1 MIPLIIVLPLLFA
14 FFGFVVSSLESY
26 ENYIKATFLIGI
38 FSPWPIFIL
47 NMNDYPVGTVLGGWS
62 RISGIEMSLGM
73 LNHYFIL
80 GSLIIFSLVGVYSLF
95 YFEDDNKKDGTIPGK
110 AMFPLILLLY
120 SGILGSFLTR
130 DLFNFYVY
138 MEIASISSIILVA
151 CSNEDGAKRAS
162 YRYLILFFLSSFMF
176 IFSIGIIYVKTG
188 TLNFKLIEQNLVM
201 SREIK
206 AAIVIAFVAFITK
219 AGIFPLYFWLP
230 NAHSKADTPVSALLS
245 GVTVK
250 VPIFGMILFLV
261 YTDIQFLTGPLMIA
275 AFSSIL
281 FGIAMA
287 LLQSN
292 VKKLLAYHTVSQMG
306 YVLLGVAT
314 LNVFAAAH
322 YAFAHTLFKAGL
334 FLGVGVLISKQGSKD
349 LNELTSGNHVVLMF
363 SMVILTLAIG
373 GVSPLIGAFGKHEI
387 LIGLSG
393 MRVYLFYIGSIG
405 TLVSFIKLD
414 YKIFDLSKLKR
425 LGKFIPSMQEMIA
438 FIMALL
444 TVLFGIYHYPKF
456 NHLDLVLIGIAVA
469 LFLVFNHI
477 DLFEKKVPRVFS
489 KDIEGLG
496 GEINLYAAIFVFVN
510 ISLLI
515 YVLN

>member
-14 FFGFVVSSLESY
+14 FCGFVVSAFESH
-26 ENYIKATFLIGI
+26 ENHIKSIFLMGI

-47 NMNDYPVGTVLGGWS
+47 NMNDYPVETVLGGWS
-62 RISGIEMSLGM
+62 RIAGIELGLGM

-80 GSLIIFSLVGVYSLF
+80 GSLIVFSLVGVYSLS
-95 YFEDDNKKDGTIPGK
+95 YFEDDGQKDGPIPGK
-110 AMFPLILLLY
+110 RMFPLILLLY

-130 DLFNFYVY
+130 DLFNFYIY

-151 CSNEDGAKRAS
+151 CSNAEGAKRAS
-162 YRYLILFFLSSFMF
+162 YRYLMLFFLSSFLF
-176 IFSIGIIYVKTG
+176 IFSIGIIYVKMG
-188 TLNFKLIEQNLVM
+188 TLNFELIEQNLVM

-219 AGIFPLYFWLP
+219 AGVFPLYFWLP
-230 NAHSKADTPVSALLS
+230 SAHSKADTPVSALLS

-250 VPIFGMILFLV
+250 VPIFGMLLFLE
-261 YTDIQFLTGPLMIA
+261 YTSIEFLTVPLMIV

-281 FGIAMA
+281 FGIGMA

-334 FLGVGVLISKQGSKD
+334 FLAVGVLISKQGTKD
-349 LNELTSGNHVVLMF
+349 LDDLTSGNNTVLMF
-363 SMVILTLAIG
+363 SLIVLTLAIG

-387 LIGLSG
+387 LLGLSG
-393 MRVYLFYIGSIG
+393 MSFYLFYMGSIG

-414 YKIFDLSKLKR
+414 YKLFDLSVKH
-425 LGKFIPSMQEMIA
+425 LGKFIPSVQEITA

-456 NHLDLVLIGIAVA
+456 NLLDLALMGIAVA
-469 LFLVFNHI
+469 LFLLFKHI
-477 DLFEKKVPRVFS
+477 DLFEKNMPHYFS
-489 KDIEGLG
+489 RDVKGLG
-496 GEINLYAAIFVFVN
+496 SEINLYTSIFVLVN
-510 ISLLI
+510 LTVLI
-515 YVLN
+515 YVLY